1 MDLGLRRHDIRDNMW
16 NLIKDRLPGR
26 KGVWGGVAHDNRR
39 FINAVFWIL
48 RADSPWRDLPLECGG
63 WKNLRTPQNIISKSD
78 NC

>member
-39 FINAVFWIL
+39 FINAVF
-48 RADSPWRDLPLECGG
+48 RY
-63 WKNLRTPQNIISKSD
+63 
-78 NC
+78 